1 MRQREY
7 QFIFFL
13 NISHSFYSETEIG
26 KKHSHTWELEVS
38 MYPKETELVRFR
50 EAEQVIVKYLER
62 FQDKYLNQMAPFNR
76 MNPSI
81 ENFLDHVVGD
91 IDTRMAESGWVVKA
105 LQISENPTRTYM
117 IDRQQM
123 DAVRERESE
132 SMPLEKMV
140 TQEVAEAAVTVDA
153 EEAQVSE
160 DSPEPQVLSKLL
172 VDTDALRIKTQSAG
186 NMTRIVITI
195 P

>member
-1 MRQREY
+1 
-7 QFIFFL
+7 
-13 NISHSFYSETEIG
+13 
-26 KKHSHTWELEVS
+26 

-172 VDTDALRIKTQSAG
+172 IDSDDLPIKTNSAG